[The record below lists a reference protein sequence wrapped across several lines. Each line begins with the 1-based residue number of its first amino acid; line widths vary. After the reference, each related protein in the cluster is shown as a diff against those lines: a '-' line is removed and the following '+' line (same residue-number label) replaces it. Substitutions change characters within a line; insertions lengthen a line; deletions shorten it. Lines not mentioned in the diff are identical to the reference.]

1 MYIRDFIKPL
11 PLHLILLICNYFLP
25 NNVLTLTA
33 YIILSI
39 NIMFNILILI
49 IINSG
54 YSFVCKFKSFHI
66 LDSFIW
72 SGLVVSIIFLWTN
85 IIINSSNNY
94 FSILVIMS
102 FVLVY
107 ILVTL
112 LRNNN
117 NITVYE
123 LEEVI
128 IES

>member
-25 NNVLTLTA
+25 NNILTLTA
-33 YIILSI
+33 YTILSI
-39 NIMFNILILI
+39 NIVFNILILM

-72 SGLVVSIIFLWTN
+72 LGLTVSIIFLWTN

-102 FVLVY
+102 FVLIY
-107 ILVTL
+107 ILAVL
-112 LRNNN
+112 LQNKTE
-117 NITVYE
+117 IQVYE

-128 IES
+128 IEY